1 MRQRDGDLDL
11 ASNFAE
17 VVEATP
23 REVEELAPLIGLGVG
38 GPARLVH
45 ELEHEWAARADVGAP
60 REEVA
65 ANESLEDAGLAAAL
79 APDHGHLRQVD
90 RGAAPQLRED
100 VLQLVDDRDHRGPDR
115 GRRSGRRGRRRRRRG
130 RRGGEVVFGHGPGG
144 GGARTPPLGWPRV
157 LDEEGKGNEKP
168 GRGSLDRELLL
179 FFLPNFF
186 FLVLRWGFQ
195 IERPRGGFPNAGE
208 GDARAIYLYSPHLLG
223 LGNKKNVLRFVGM
236 ESGFRYEDAC
246 RVLLFNLS

>member
-11 ASNFAE
+11 ASNIAE

-45 ELEHEWAARADVGAP
+45 ELEHEGAARADVGAP

-65 ANESLEDAGLAAAL
+65 ADERLEDAGLAAAL

-115 GRRSGRRGRRRRRRG
+115 RRGRGRRRRRRRRGG

-144 GGARTPPLGWPRV
+144 GGARAPPLGWPRV
-157 LDEEGKGNEKP
+157 LHEAEEGNEKP
-168 GRGSLDRELLL
+168 GRGSLDRELFL
-179 FFLPNFF
+179 FFSFPLYFF
-186 FLVLRWGFQ
+186 
-195 IERPRGGFPNAGE
+195 
-208 GDARAIYLYSPHLLG
+208 
-223 LGNKKNVLRFVGM
+223 
-236 ESGFRYEDAC
+236 SGFEVGISNREASRGVSERRGRRC
-246 RVLLFNLS
+246 AGKLPL